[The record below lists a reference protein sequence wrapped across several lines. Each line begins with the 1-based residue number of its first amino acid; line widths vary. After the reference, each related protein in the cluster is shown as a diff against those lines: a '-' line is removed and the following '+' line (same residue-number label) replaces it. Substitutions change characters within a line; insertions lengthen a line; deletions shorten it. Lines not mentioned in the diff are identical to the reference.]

1 MEVRAE
7 LNYLRMSPRK
17 VRLVASVM
25 KGMDARRAELELRH
39 LPKRAARPLAKL
51 LASAIANAKHNF
63 ELAAEDLIVHS
74 IVVNEGPTLKRMM
87 PRAMGRGAAIRKRMS
102 HVRLILA
109 TKGGGGAHTDALRA
123 LGGRQD
129 SAHAPNVSR
138 EAAPDEIKTGSGA
151 APRRSRDDASLS
163 KKSAKAA
170 GGFTRRMFQRKAI

>member
-25 KGMDARRAELELRH
+25 KGMDARRAQLELAH

-102 HVRLILA
+102 HVRLVLA
-109 TKGGGGAHTDALRA
+109 TKGEGARA
-123 LGGRQD
+123 THAP
-129 SAHAPNVSR
+129 STHAPNTAR
-138 EAAPDEIKTGSGA
+138 EVVPDEMKTGSGA
-151 APRRSRDDASLS
+151 APRRSRGDAGEF
-163 KKSAKAA
+163 KKSAKKA
-170 GGFTRRMFQRKAI
+170 GRFTRRMFQRKAI

>member
-25 KGMDARRAELELRH
+25 KGMDARRAQLELAH

-51 LASAIANAKHNF
+51 LGSAIANAKHNF
-63 ELAAEDLIVHS
+63 ELAAENLIVHS

-102 HVRLILA
+102 HVRLVLA
-109 TKGGGGAHTDALRA
+109 TKGESAPLASA
-123 LGGRQD
+123 P
-129 SAHAPNVSR
+129 SAHAPNAAR
-138 EAAPDEIKTGSGA
+138 EAAPDEMKTGSGA
-151 APRRSRDDASLS
+151 ASRRSRGDGDWS
-163 KKSAKAA
+163 KKSAKKG